1 MCDRLLLRWLSPSYA
16 SASASASAN
25 TSTNASASASNSAT
39 AIASTSR
46 RKEGVESTLSH
57 RDAGGGRGLR
67 ATTSC

>member
-1 MCDRLLLRWLSPSYA
+1 MCDRLLLRCLSLSPSCA
-16 SASASASAN
+16 SISTSTSASTSTSTNASAN
-25 TSTNASASASNSAT
+25 TST
-39 AIASTSR
+39 

>member
-1 MCDRLLLRWLSPSYA
+1 MTGCFSGVSVPVVQAQAQVQVQVQVQMQVPLS
-16 SASASASAN
+16 
-25 TSTNASASASNSAT
+25 TSAT